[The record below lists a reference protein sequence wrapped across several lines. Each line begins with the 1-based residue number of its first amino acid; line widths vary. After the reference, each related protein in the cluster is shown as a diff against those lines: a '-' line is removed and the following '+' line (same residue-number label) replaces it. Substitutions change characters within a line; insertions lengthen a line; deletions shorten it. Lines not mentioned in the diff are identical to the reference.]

1 MLESAYLNSLISRA
15 KQDIK
20 TIVLPEGE
28 DERILKAAHIITEE
42 SAAKII
48 ILGNVDEI
56 KSHFAKNNW
65 SLENIELVNPEHS
78 PKLRQYTDL
87 LLELRKEKGMTEEE
101 ASKLVLNPNYF
112 GTLMIK
118 AGDADGLVSGA
129 NHSTADTVRPALQI
143 IKSAKKGSSVS
154 SLLILVHKDKP
165 FILADCAI
173 IIDPTDKEMADTAL
187 EAAKNAI
194 KFGIEPKVAMLTF
207 STKGSGKG
215 DQVDKVRRATEIAW
229 EALAND
235 PEYKGL
241 NIKLDGELQADA
253 ALDEVVG
260 AKKAPGSEV
269 AGKANVLVFPDLAS
283 GNISYKMLQRI
294 CGCEAYGPMLQGLN
308 APVNDLSRGALVE
321 DIVGM
326 IAITS
331 IQAHK

>member
-1 MLESAYLNSLISRA
+1 MLESAYLNSLIARA
-15 KQDIK
+15 KQDVK

-28 DERILKAAHIITEE
+28 DERILKAAHLITAEK
-42 SAAKII
+42 AANVI
-48 ILGNVDEI
+48 ILGDVESV
-56 KSHFAKNNW
+56 KKHFAGHNW
-65 SLENIELVNPEHS
+65 SLEDIELVDPAKSANLEKYT
-78 PKLRQYTDL
+78 KLLY
-87 LLELRKEKGMTEEE
+87 ELRKEKGMTEEE
-101 ASKLVLNPNYF
+101 AAKTVLNPNYF

-118 AGDADGLVSGA
+118 AGDADGMVSGA
-129 NHSTADTVRPALQI
+129 NHST
-143 IKSAKKGSSVS
+143 
-154 SLLILVHKDKP
+154 
-165 FILADCAI
+165 
-173 IIDPTDKEMADTAL
+173 ADTAL

-194 KFGIEPKVAMLTF
+194 KFGMEPKVAMLTF

-215 DQVDKVRRATEIAW
+215 DQVDKVRRATEIAL
-229 EALAND
+229 EALKND
-235 PEYKGL
+235 PDYNSL

-253 ALDEVVG
+253 ALDAVVG

-326 IAITS
+326 IAITC
-331 IQAHK
+331 IQAQK

>member
-1 MLESAYLNSLISRA
+1 MLESAYLNSLIAKA

-28 DERILKAAHIITEE
+28 DERVLKAAHIINQEA
-42 SAAKII
+42 AAKVIV
-48 ILGNVDEI
+48 LGDVEAI
-56 KSHFAKNNW
+56 KKHFADNHWN
-65 SLENIELVNPEHS
+65 LDGIELIDPLKSANLDKYT
-78 PKLRQYTDL
+78 KLLFD
-87 LLELRKEKGMTEEE
+87 LRKEKGMTEEE
-101 ASKLVLNPNYF
+101 AAKMALNANYF
-112 GTLMIK
+112 GTLMVK

-143 IKSAKKGSSVS
+143 IKAVKKGASVS
-154 SLLILVHKDKP
+154 SLVLLVHNDKP
-165 FILADCAI
+165 YILADCAI
-173 IIDPTDKEMADTAL
+173 IIDPTDREMADTAL

-194 KFGIEPKVAMLTF
+194 KFGIDPKVAMLTF

-215 DQVDKVRRATEIAW
+215 DQVDKVRRATEM
-229 EALAND
+229 ALQALKED

-253 ALDEVVG
+253 ALDMVVG

-269 AGKANVLVFPDLAS
+269 AGQARVLIFPDLAS

-308 APVNDLSRGALVE
+308 APVNDLSRGALVD

-326 IAITS
+326 IAITC
-331 IQAHK
+331 IQAQK

>member
-1 MLESAYLNSLISRA
+1 MLESAYLNSLIARA
-15 KQDIK
+15 KQDLK

-42 SAAKII
+42 AAAKII
-48 ILGNVDEI
+48 ILGNVEEI
-56 KSHFAKNNW
+56 KSYFAKNNW
-65 SLENIELVNPEHS
+65 SLDNIELINPEQS
-78 PKLRQYTDL
+78 PKLNQYRDL

-165 FILADCAI
+165 YVLADCAI
-173 IIDPTDKEMADTAL
+173 IIDPTDKEMADMAL
-187 EAAKNAI
+187 EAGKNAL
-194 KFGIEPKVAMLTF
+194 KFGIEPRVAMLTF

-229 EALAND
+229 DALAND

-269 AGKANVLVFPDLAS
+269 AGKANVLIFPDLAS

-331 IQAHK
+331 IQSQK